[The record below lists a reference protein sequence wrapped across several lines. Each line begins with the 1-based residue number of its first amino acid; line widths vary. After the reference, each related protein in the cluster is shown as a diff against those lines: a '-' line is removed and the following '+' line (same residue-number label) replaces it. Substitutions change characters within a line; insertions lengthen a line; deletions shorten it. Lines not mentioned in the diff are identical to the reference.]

1 MIHYICIRYNDQENY
16 RCRFYHHL
24 KFLLFVWRA
33 FPFQERFRFLNHELD
48 CAKHSSFGFAKILNL
63 QLECLIF
70 TIILIF
76 LKIVSII
83 ILCYSWYC
91 YQFYSI
97 IIIGTTV
104 NIYITFIIIITII
117 IILIIVIIII
127 IIMIIII
134 ITVIDTTVI

>member
-1 MIHYICIRYNDQENY
+1 M
-16 RCRFYHHL
+16 
-24 KFLLFVWRA
+24 
-33 FPFQERFRFLNHELD
+33 
-48 CAKHSSFGFAKILNL
+48 KILNL

-83 ILCYSWYC
+83 ILCHSWYC

-104 NIYITFIIIITII
+104 NIYITFIIIIITII
-117 IILIIVIIII
+117 IIIIIVIMII

-134 ITVIDTTVI
+134 VITVIDTTVI

>member
-1 MIHYICIRYNDQENY
+1 M
-16 RCRFYHHL
+16 
-24 KFLLFVWRA
+24 
-33 FPFQERFRFLNHELD
+33 
-48 CAKHSSFGFAKILNL
+48 KILNL

-76 LKIVSII
+76 LKIVPII

-104 NIYITFIIIITII
+104 NIYITFIIIIITII
-117 IILIIVIIII
+117 IIIIVIMII

-134 ITVIDTTVI
+134 VITVNDTTVI